1 MTLLITD
8 LDNTLY
14 DWVTY
19 FASSF
24 RAMVKDL
31 AKVLD
36 IDEETLLDEFKVV
49 HQHHGSSE
57 HPFAIFELPSVQH
70 AFPGASRQDLLHE
83 LESAITAF
91 RKAREKHLALYA
103 GVATTL
109 ASLRDKGV
117 IIVAHTEAVAVHA
130 YYRLLRLDIVDCYR
144 RIYALDGNLE
154 PHPNP
159 ARAVELTPPLGLIRV
174 IPRSERKPNPELLR
188 DICRRESVE
197 VEDAFY
203 VGDSLTR
210 DVSMAKTAGVT
221 AIWAKYGTRYD
232 ANLWDSL
239 VRVTH
244 WTAEDVAREASLREN
259 METILPDYTIES
271 FAELLDIVQADVNNE
286 HVVERS
292 HQ

>member
-1 MTLLITD
+1 MRLLITD

-24 RAMVKDL
+24 GAMVKAL
-31 AKVLD
+31 ANVLAV
-36 IDEETLLDEFKVV
+36 DEELLLDEFKAV
-49 HQHHGSSE
+49 HQRHGSSE
-57 HPFAIFELPSVQH
+57 HPFAIFELPSVQRR
-70 AFPGASRQDLLHE
+70 FPNATRAELLQE
-83 LESAITAF
+83 LQSPIEAF
-91 RKAREKHLALYA
+91 RAAREKHLVLYP
-103 GVATTL
+103 GVANTL
-109 ASLRDKGV
+109 ETLRDEGV

-130 YYRLLRLDIVDCYR
+130 CYRLTRLNVVSCFR
-144 RIYALDGNLE
+144 HIYALDGKLE

-159 ARAVELTPPLGLIRV
+159 ERGAELTPPPDLIRV

-188 DICRRESVE
+188 DICSREGVR
-197 VEDAFY
+197 VQDTFY

-232 ANLWDSL
+232 ARLWDSL

-244 WTAEDVAREASLREN
+244 WTAADVAREANLSESHQS
-259 METILPDYTIES
+259 ILPDYTIES
-271 FAELLDIVQADVNNE
+271 FAELVGLVLPRAD
-286 HVVERS
+286 HADRQS
-292 HQ
+292 APL

>member
-1 MTLLITD
+1 MKLLITD

-19 FASSF
+19 FAKSF
-24 RAMVKDL
+24 NAMVKDL
-31 AKVLD
+31 ALQLSVS
-36 IDEETLLDEFKVV
+36 EEKLLEEFKTV
-49 HQHHGSSE
+49 HQRYGNSE
-57 HPFAIFELPSVQH
+57 HPFAMFELPSVQS
-70 AFPGASRQDLLHE
+70 AFPNASRGELLLK
-83 LESAITAF
+83 LESPLSAF
-91 RKAREKHLALYA
+91 KRAREEHLRLYE
-103 GVATTL
+103 GVAETL
-109 ASLRDKGV
+109 ERLKNEGL

-130 YYRLLRLDIVDCYR
+130 YYRLLRLNVLSCFR
-144 RIYALDGNLE
+144 HIYALEGNVE
-154 PHPNP
+154 PHPDP
-159 ARAVELTPPLGLIRV
+159 ARGAELMPPPDLIRE

-188 DICRRESVE
+188 DICNREGVSVE
-197 VEDAFY
+197 DTFY

-232 ANLWDSL
+232 PRLWDSL

-244 WTAEDVAREASLREN
+244 WTEDDVAREASLREN

-271 FAELLDIVQADVNNE
+271 FAELLDIVQADVNDE